1 MADGRQRLAT
11 LVYRI
16 LGLDEL
22 RLQLGLFVAQA
33 LDKRGRRLQLL
44 LGVFELDRLGIQIVL
59 RFTKRSRGA
68 GKGTKQLLLL

>member
-1 MADGRQRLAT
+1 
-11 LVYRI
+11 
-16 LGLDEL
+16 
-22 RLQLGLFVAQA
+22 
-33 LDKRGRRLQLL
+33 LQLL